1 MDERDIETK
10 AVDAYFQRSGEH
22 APAPSADPTTINEG
36 GQDYVVLE
44 NTYGLL
50 AVYEIV
56 DGDTLKW
63 SDYLPEGYSEDDDQ
77 RNG

>member
-1 MDERDIETK
+1 MDEKDIFTR
-10 AVDAYFQRSGEH
+10 AVDAYFQKFGEH
-22 APAPSADPTTINEG
+22 APAPSDPTTINEG
-36 GQDYVVLE
+36 GKDYVVLE

-56 DGDTLKW
+56 DDNTLKW